1 MGERSPKCFVRNGLS
16 VLTTVDRTNDISLF
30 TKLRCEST
38 KFRYCESMLENHI
51 PLVADPQALLLEMA
65 QRRQVADVLKLIVD
79 RLATSPAVA
88 LARIWLVRPS
98 DGCAACPMPSA
109 CADQKN
115 CLHLVASAGT
125 SITAPD
131 QDLTRLDGAFQRFP
145 IGQRKVGRIAATG
158 EALEVSNIEGDP
170 EWLANPK
177 WAHAEGI
184 RGFGGQPLTFRGEV
198 LGVLGVFSR
207 TTIGDTCLDW
217 LRMIADHA
225 AASLANA
232 AAWEEVETL
241 RNRLQFEN
249 DYLQEE
255 VRQRDSFGE
264 MIGQSSALQKVGEQI
279 DLVAPTDSS
288 VLITG
293 ESGTGKELVAREI
306 HRRSSRSNRPLIKLN
321 CAAIP
326 RELYDSEFFG
336 HTKGSFTGAV
346 RDRVGRFELADGGT
360 LFLDEI
366 GEIPL
371 DLQSK
376 LLRVLQEGELERVG
390 DEVTRKVD
398 VRVIAA
404 TNRDLKAES
413 ESKRFRSDLYYRLS
427 VFPIELPPLSERKE
441 DIPLLAEHLLSQLAR
456 KLGRPAPRLTIA
468 NVQELQR
475 YDWPGNVRELQ
486 HVLERALI
494 TSKAGKL
501 RPALVGTNA
510 NNQSSTSSITTWA
523 RPTAEEV
530 LTATEL
536 RQLEADNIRRAL
548 DRSGGKI
555 YGTGGA
561 AELLEIKPTTLASR
575 IKKLGIEHPMK
586 SQ

>member
-1 MGERSPKCFVRNGLS
+1 MKQRKFVY
-16 VLTTVDRTNDISLF
+16 
-30 TKLRCEST
+30 
-38 KFRYCESMLENHI
+38 FRGMLEQH
-51 PLVADPQALLLEMA
+51 VALISDPKTLLLEMA
-65 QRRQVADVLKLIVD
+65 QRRHVDEVLQLIVD
-79 RLATSPAVA
+79 RLATSHAVV
-88 LARIWLVRPS
+88 LARIWLVRPGA
-98 DGCAACPMPSA
+98 GCVTCPMQSECP
-109 CADQKN
+109 DRTK
-115 CLHLVASAGT
+115 CLHLVASAGS
-125 SITAPD
+125 SIVNPN
-131 QDLTRLDGAFQRFP
+131 QDLSRVDGSFRRFP
-145 IGQRKVGRIAATG
+145 IGVRKIGRIAASG
-158 EALEVSNIEGDP
+158 EALEVSNFTGEP
-170 EWLANPK
+170 AWLAHPK
-177 WAHAEGI
+177 WAQAEGI
-184 RGFGGQPLTFRGEV
+184 RGFGGQPLVYRGEV

-207 TTIGDTCLDW
+207 ATIAETCRDW

-241 RNRLQFEN
+241 RGRLELEN

-279 DLVAPTDSS
+279 DLVAPTDST

-306 HRRSSRSNRPLIKLN
+306 HCRSSRSDRPLIKVN

-336 HTKGSFTGAV
+336 HTKGSFTGAL

-390 DEVTRKVD
+390 DELTRNVD
-398 VRVIAA
+398 VRIIAA

-413 ESKRFRSDLYYRLS
+413 EAKRFRSDLYYRLS
-427 VFPIELPPLSERKE
+427 VFPIEMPPLAERKE
-441 DIPLLAEHLLSQLAR
+441 DIPLLAEHFLSQLAR
-456 KLGRPAPRLTIA
+456 KLGRPAPRLTMA

-494 TSKAGKL
+494 TAKSGKL
-501 RPALVGTNA
+501 RPNL
-510 NNQSSTSSITTWA
+510 NNRATENERPNRTSETATPATTDD
-523 RPTAEEV
+523 V
-530 LTATEL
+530 LTASDL
-536 RQLEADNIRRAL
+536 RVFAANNIRRAL
-548 DRSGGKI
+548 KRTGGKI

-561 AELLEIKPTTLASR
+561 AELLDMKPTTLASR
-575 IKKLGIEHPMK
+575 IKSLDIAPKP
-586 SQ
+586 